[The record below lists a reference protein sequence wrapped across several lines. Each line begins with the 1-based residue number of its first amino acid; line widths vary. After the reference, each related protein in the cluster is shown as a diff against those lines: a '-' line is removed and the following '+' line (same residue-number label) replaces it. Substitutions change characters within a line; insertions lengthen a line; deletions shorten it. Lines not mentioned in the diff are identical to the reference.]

1 MMKMR
6 VMMSSQNTA
15 VEIARVFIPGRI
27 YFRIGDVA
35 EILGVKPY
43 VIRFW
48 ETEFPFV
55 APDKAV
61 SGQRVYRRPQ
71 IEGLVL
77 IKHLLHIERYSI
89 EGAKKKLTE
98 LRRTAK
104 LKEAMMELVKIEGVE
119 EIQMKAP
126 AENVQANHGSAPGM
140 PVQIG
145 SKVDKDSLSA
155 LTDSL
160 TQSVKDLQALIRE
173 PGKHGL
179 VVPTLPENFSKN

>member
-1 MMKMR
+1 
-6 VMMSSQNTA
+6 MSR
-15 VEIARVFIPGRI
+15 ARVFIPNRI

-55 APDKAV
+55 APDKAQ
-61 SGQRVYRRPQ
+61 SGQRVYRRSQ

-98 LRRTAK
+98 LRKTAK
-104 LKEAMMELVKIEGVE
+104 LKESMLGLVSGE
-119 EIQMKAP
+119 EEAAP
-126 AENVQANHGSAPGM
+126 AEVI
-140 PVQIG
+140 QIG
-145 SKVDKDSLSA
+145 SVVDKSQVLSF
-155 LTDSL
+155 
-160 TQSVKDLQALIRE
+160 QEKIEDLQKLIRD
-173 PGKHGL
+173 PRVNGQ
-179 VVPTLPENFSKN
+179 VVPGLRLISK